1 MRAFVQRP
9 LAFVIVGLAA
19 VLSGRVFAQ
28 SDSAPGATTP
38 AEAPE
43 EVTVRGR
50 KTLTQYRLELERAR
64 DEIFEIYNKANQGDD
79 NDITC
84 RDERPTGSRMPQTVC
99 RSNAENAADAGA
111 SRNFLNAL
119 LMSSGSFRSPAGPP
133 GTALPGGSQV
143 NANIGTGAAQ
153 GDGASGA
160 ADALAKFE
168 TEWNRLLGEN
178 RQLYRAVVKYA
189 ELEDE
194 YARARGV
201 TTAPTEQDLTVV
213 IEEAP
218 AQPSGPQ
225 CEATTLTEYFQRNK
239 VAHVEGTVSVA
250 NCSAGTAGSFTLV
263 ARVRDENG
271 EIKPIEFS
279 ETWQRE
285 DAQDHPFNSD
295 YPIGENVELMNV
307 RVRGLKCTCAGPA
320 QAALP

>member
-28 SDSAPGATTP
+28 SDPAPSAAPP

-50 KTLTQYRLELERAR
+50 KTLTQFRLELERAR
-64 DEIFEIYNKANQGDD
+64 DEIFEIYNEVNEGDD
-79 NDITC
+79 TDITC
-84 RDERPTGSRMPQTVC
+84 KDERPTGSRMPQAVC
-99 RSNAENAADAGA
+99 RSNAENRADASA
-111 SRNFLNAL
+111 SRNFLNSM
-119 LMSSGSFRSPAGPP
+119 LMSSGSYRSAPGSLPGNAGGSPATVGADASQDA
-133 GTALPGGSQV
+133 GAGGE
-143 NANIGTGAAQ
+143 G
-153 GDGASGA
+153 
-160 ADALAKFE
+160 DALAKFE
-168 TEWNRLLGEN
+168 KEWNRLLGEN

-194 YARARGV
+194 YARARGE
-201 TTAPTEQDLTVV
+201 TTAPTEQALTVV
-213 IEEAP
+213 IEETP

-225 CEATTLTEYFQRNK
+225 CEATTLTEYFQRNTM
-239 VAHVEGTVSVA
+239 AHVEGTVSVA

-295 YPIGENVELMNV
+295 YPIGQNVELMNV
-307 RVRGLKCTCAGPA
+307 RVRGLKCTCAEPV